1 MTDVD
6 LVKAKIDI
14 VDFISEHVKLTK
26 AGRNFKALCP
36 FHGEKTPSFIVSP
49 ERQSWHCFG
58 ACATGG
64 DVISFLQKWENLE
77 FVEALKILAQRA
89 GVTLSSYQPTESS
102 KLKEK
107 LYEINHLSSEFFHFL
122 LTSHKLGSRAREYL
136 KSRGIKDEI
145 IKTFTLGYAPDSW
158 DSLLAFLTKKGYSNS
173 DINTAGLLVRSDRG
187 TYYDRF
193 RGRLMF
199 TLKDHRGNIVGF
211 SGRLLDEGVYS
222 GQKGGVYPERQRGA
236 KYVNTSETP
245 IYIKGN
251 TLYGLDITKE
261 AVKKEKEA
269 VVVEGEFDLL
279 SSFQTGVANI
289 VAIKGSALTEG
300 QTVLLRRFTE
310 NINLALDSDFA
321 GSEAA
326 RRGIEIAE
334 KGGLTVKVVELPYGK
349 DPAECIEKDP
359 YLWKKAVKEVV
370 PVYDFIIKAA
380 FAKYGKEGVAGK
392 KKIGNEVIP
401 FLSKIENPI
410 ILSHYVKD
418 LSNKLQVTEESI
430 ELSIAQYVKKKETPK
445 EIKTIVSGSSREIL
459 LEEYLLSLIIQSDN
473 PHEYIAAV
481 MKILTFDDF
490 NLPPVK
496 KIMELLVGFLHSHQK
511 FEVKKFG
518 SLLTSEI
525 APAFDKAYLADRS
538 NILSEKKIFEKELLH
553 TCWEIKKM
561 SLRRRINSIS
571 TKIKQSEEK
580 KDESSAKKTNEQL
593 RDLLRQI
600 REIEKT
606 AQKA

>member
-1 MTDVD
+1 MTDVE
-6 LVKAKIDI
+6 LVKSKIDI
-14 VDFISEHVKLTK
+14 VDFLSEYVQLKR

-36 FHGEKTPSFIVSP
+36 FHSEKTPSFIISP

-58 ACATGG
+58 ACGEGG

-77 FVEALKILAQRA
+77 FVEALKILAQRG
-89 GVTLSSYQPTESS
+89 GVTLSSYKPSEGTE
-102 KLKEK
+102 LKAK
-107 LYEINHLSSEFFHFL
+107 LYKINSLACEFFHFL
-122 LTSHKLGSRAREYL
+122 LTSHKSGNRAREYL

-158 DSLLAFLTKKGYSNS
+158 DSLLKFLQKKGYSNT

-199 TLKDHRGNIVGF
+199 TLRDHRGNIVGF

-222 GQKGGVYPERQRGA
+222 EHQRGA

-251 TLYGLDITKE
+251 TLYGLDVTKE
-261 AVKKEKEA
+261 AVKREKEA

-279 SSFQTGVANI
+279 SSFQAGITNV
-289 VAIKGSALTEG
+289 VAIKGSAFTEG

-310 NINLALDSDFA
+310 NICLALDSDFA

-334 KGGLTVKVVELPYGK
+334 KAGLVVNVIELPFGK

-359 YLWKKAVKEVV
+359 HLWKRAVKATI
-370 PVYDFIIKAA
+370 PIYDFIIKTA
-380 FAKYGKEGVAGK
+380 FAKYENDGVVGK
-392 KKIGNEVIP
+392 KKIGNDVIP

-410 ILSHYVKD
+410 ILSHYTKE
-418 LSNKLQVTEESI
+418 LAKKLQVGEESI
-430 ELSIAQYVKKKETPK
+430 ELSIRNFQKKKEDLQVF
-445 EIKTIVSGSSREIL
+445 KTVTSSNISRDVL
-459 LEEYLLSLIIQSDN
+459 LEEYFLSLIVQSDD
-473 PHEYIAAV
+473 PHKSLALAL
-481 MKILTFDDF
+481 KILTPDDF
-490 NLPPVK
+490 YQPPVK
-496 KIMELLVGFLHSHQK
+496 KVLELLAGFLHSHKK
-511 FEVKKFG
+511 FEIKKFS
-518 SLLTSEI
+518 SLLTSEVV
-525 APAFDKAYLADRS
+525 PTFDKAYLIDRS
-538 NILSEKKIFEKELLH
+538 NILSDGKRFDKELVH
-553 TCWEIKKM
+553 TCCEIKKM

-571 TKIKQSEEK
+571 TKIRQAEEK
-580 KDESSAKKTNEQL
+580 ETNPDNKKLNEQL
-593 RDLLRQI
+593 RELLTQV
-600 REIEKT
+600 REVDKT
-606 AQKA
+606 AQEA